1 MMKRYGRA
9 IRKYGVTSARPST
22 IGETSMQSSQN
33 IQSGIELRSVLM
45 RFFSVFIGSF
55 FLVSCFADRV
65 ITISDNA
72 GRVVWMKETGQ

>member
-1 MMKRYGRA
+1 
-9 IRKYGVTSARPST
+9 
-22 IGETSMQSSQN
+22 MQSSQN